1 MQKPSLNVSQK
12 ELFTSCVAFARH
24 TCFLCNIVKSFLQID
39 YTAKSSYVLF
49 YLQYCKATTTANPCA
64 GL

>member
-12 ELFTSCVAFARH
+12 ELFTSCVAFVRY
-24 TCFLCNIVKSFLQID
+24 TCFCIVKSFLQLD

-49 YLQYCKATTTANPCA
+49 LLQYCKAITTVNPYT

>member
-1 MQKPSLNVSQK
+1 LHAILV
-12 ELFTSCVAFARH
+12 FC
-24 TCFLCNIVKSFLQID
+24 IVKSFLQID

-49 YLQYCKATTTANPCA
+49 LLQYCKVTTTVNPCK